1 MEPSGK
7 ILGARIDTHEVK
19 RQIRKALDAQF
30 EAYSFEKMVN
40 DCHLSDKEKKW
51 AVEHLTYGVVDV

>member
-1 MEPSGK
+1 MEEKNTSEG
-7 ILGARIDTHEVK
+7 INEHEVR

-40 DCHLSDKEKKW
+40 DCDLSEKEKQW
-51 AVEHLTYGVVDV
+51 AVEHLTYGVVEA